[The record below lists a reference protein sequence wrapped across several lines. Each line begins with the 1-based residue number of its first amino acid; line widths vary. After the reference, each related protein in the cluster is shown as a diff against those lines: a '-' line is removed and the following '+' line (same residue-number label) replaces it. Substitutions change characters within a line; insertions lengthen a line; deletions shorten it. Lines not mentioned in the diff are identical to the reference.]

1 MVSLL
6 TLALAL
12 PVLLLHV
19 SFPLQA
25 EENTSISPFASSP
38 QVEVRG
44 DISFLTSARTEKLD
58 LYLPKNRNAGEKSP
72 AVLLI
77 HGGGWKEGDKRQ
89 AREIEFGMTLA
100 KNGFVA
106 ASINYALRSDGKFP
120 LNLQDCKNGVRYLR
134 AHADELGIDPNRISV
149 MGGSAGGHLALL
161 VAYTADQSNLA
172 PSQPYPGVSD
182 KVSSVVDFYGVSNLA
197 TRKETDP
204 NGKPLKIEP
213 LDSTTKSIFGSTPQD
228 WKKASPITYVKRDVP
243 PTLILHGKKDTTV
256 DSDQSQELADALK
269 KVGATYEIIWLP
281 NAPHSFSFQY
291 AVPKSKKPLEKD
303 VGPAVLSFLKK
314 YQNK

>member
-1 MVSLL
+1 MYYFNSLRLL
-6 TLALAL
+6 TFLS
-12 PVLLLHV
+12 VLV
-19 SFPLQA
+19 GTWTQA
-25 EENTSISPFASSP
+25 GSSEFSSNP

-44 DISFLTSARTEKLD
+44 DISFLTPDRLEKLD
-58 LYLPKNRNAGEKSP
+58 LYLPKSRKAGEKSP

-89 AREIEFGMTLA
+89 PREIEFGTTLA
-100 KNGFVA
+100 ENGYVT
-106 ASINYALRSDGKFP
+106 ASINYALRSTGKFP

-134 AHADELGIDPNRISV
+134 AHADELGIDPDRISV

-161 VAYTADQSNLA
+161 VAYTADQPYLA
-172 PSQPYPGVSD
+172 PSQPYPGISD
-182 KVSSVVDFYGVSNLA
+182 KVSCVVDFYGISNLA

-204 NGKPLKIEP
+204 SGKPLKIEP
-213 LDSTTKSIFGSTPQD
+213 LDSTTQSIFGSTPQD
-228 WKKASPITYVKRDVP
+228 WKKASPVSYVKRNVP
-243 PTLILHGKKDTTV
+243 PTLILHGRKDTTV

-269 KVGATYEIIWLP
+269 KAGATYEIIWLP